1 MPRKGRRKSSDNSII
16 SDSPTAANT
25 SGASLQDRLRLI
37 ISIVFAGNSLEAAQ
51 AARVEASTLHRIVE
65 GKVHDPRLST
75 IERLARA
82 YGVPLEWLLGLRD
95 QLTEPTAG
103 RDGSGSLWLVEAFNR
118 ARQQPYRD
126 WISGSRVYLSQAGR
140 LRKALLELPPIG
152 PDMALGRDATAV
164 LLGGADREN
173 YQLAVARLAGDLEME
188 LLRWGV
194 ARLQELGAESGQE
207 LPRTM
212 VRGSRKNVHRRPQ
225 R

>member
-1 MPRKGRRKSSDNSII
+1 
-16 SDSPTAANT
+16 
-25 SGASLQDRLRLI
+25 
-37 ISIVFAGNSLEAAQ
+37 
-51 AARVEASTLHRIVE
+51 
-65 GKVHDPRLST
+65 
-75 IERLARA
+75 
-82 YGVPLEWLLGLRD
+82 VPLEWLLGLRD

-126 WISGSRVYLSQAGR
+126 WISGSRAYLSQAGR